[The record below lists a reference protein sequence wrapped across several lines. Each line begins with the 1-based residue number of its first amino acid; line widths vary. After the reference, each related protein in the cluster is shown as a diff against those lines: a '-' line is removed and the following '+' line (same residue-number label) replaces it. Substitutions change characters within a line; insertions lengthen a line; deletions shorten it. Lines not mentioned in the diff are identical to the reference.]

1 MVTILTLFLV
11 LQLEVWSLARGIV
24 TQLHM
29 FREQRRLMLNLLLW
43 NLSVLVIVALLALLG
58 ILDLPETLALSE
70 QLVQSVIREH
80 KD

>member
-1 MVTILTLFLV
+1 
-11 LQLEVWSLARGIV
+11 
-24 TQLHM
+24 M

-70 QLVQSVIREH
+70 QLVQSVIRGR